1 MNCKSSL
8 KQNRNYS
15 MLEPTSRRY
24 REFHNLISNSRT
36 FKYDDNENIR
46 RNLFKNQ
53 PFAIC
58 SIPMTSI
65 VFIKQ
70 FYVLCHNTQS
80 KFSYTC

>member
-24 REFHNLISNSRT
+24 REFHHLISNSRT

-46 RNLFKNQ
+46 RNLFKK
-53 PFAIC
+53 PTIC
-58 SIPMTSI
+58 HL
-65 VFIKQ
+65 
-70 FYVLCHNTQS
+70 FYFDDVNCV
-80 KFSYTC
+80 Y